1 MDVVFWSFFAA
12 KKRALKGVFIRLFAW
27 YVPLINRSPLTGLN
41 LLQIVPPLHSQRWL
55 CRNFLAFNWVAPC
68 FKPSLEN
75 VEGRAFWFWAPLN
88 SIDPLSTRCCA
99 CNKMQR
105 TLATSGVSSI
115 QKKRWLSGMMCF
127 LWVSTMVVSQNRTPT
142 YGVLPALIISGSV
155 MGTIWW
161 GLKRAGHHS
170 STSKD
175 PKQFSWS
182 VWRSVFFAHQRGFKD
197 DMFYINLVEFCW
209 YFLLALNTTAW

>member
-12 KKRALKGVFIRLFAW
+12 KKRALKGVFRLFAW

-41 LLQIVPPLHSQRWL
+41 LLQIVPPFHSQRWL
-55 CRNFLAFNWVAPC
+55 CRYFLAFNWVAPC

-88 SIDPLSTRCCA
+88 SSDPLSTRCCA

-127 LWVSTMVVSQNRTPT
+127 LCRVSTMVVSQNRTPT

-155 MGTIWW
+155 MGTTWW
-161 GLKRAGHHS
+161 GFKRAGHHS

-182 VWRSVFFAHQRGFKD
+182 VDVQFFCTPTGFERRQC
-197 DMFYINLVEFCW
+197 YTNLVEFCW